1 MKKQITYLDYDKV
14 QICTGTIL
22 EASVN
27 EKAKKPAYV
36 LKIDFGEKVGIK
48 TSSAQITSYYKTNE
62 LVNKQV
68 MAVCNFP
75 PRNIAGINSE
85 VLVLGAIEE
94 DGKVVVFEQKE
105 RVTTRYMTKYER
117 ARVLGTRAL
126 QIRYVFLF

>member
-1 MKKQITYLDYDKV
+1 MKKEIIYEDYDKI

-22 EASVN
+22 EASIN

-36 LKIDFGEKVGIK
+36 LKIDFGDKIGIK
-48 TSSAQITSYYKTNE
+48 TSSAQITTYYNTNE
-62 LVNKQV
+62 LLNKQV

-94 DGKVVVFEQKE
+94 DGKVVLFHPSQK
-105 RVTTRYMTKYER
+105 VKNGLPI
-117 ARVLGTRAL
+117 A
-126 QIRYVFLF
+126 

>member
-48 TSSAQITSYYKTNE
+48 TSSAQITSYYKINE
-62 LVNKQV
+62 LINKQV
-68 MAVCNFP
+68 IAVCNFP
-75 PRNIAGINSE
+75 PKNIAGINSE

-94 DGKVVVFEQKE
+94 DGKVVLLHPSQK
-105 RVTTRYMTKYER
+105 VKNGLNI
-117 ARVLGTRAL
+117 A
-126 QIRYVFLF
+126 